1 VAAILR
7 RFTRNADAEEKA
19 KCNQLKTAAARLEFK
34 QNWSAAMS
42 KITSGRTIAKSTT
55 SKSKTEYKKGL
66 YVNFANMIK
75 AEGGEIDI
83 ASATRTA
90 TLKAN
95 KYIKRGAPW
104 VGYDADGEQLLFLN
118 ISRGINT
125 SNKHNSELTE
135 IGEFEMD
142 PELAGA
148 ALSEAASLGLR
159 SEIPLVALAGFS
171 TPPSSHRSNSFA
183 SDSENA
189 DMLAAF
195 EFDMSQGVP
204 HTAVV
209 VPPPERIMITPSP
222 LVREHGPTPSPL
234 PRAVGLHIKVER
246 DETMPMSD
254 GENDAGGKPS
264 KKNKTRDELDFN
276 EVQAL
281 GKKLLGLQQK
291 TDQIIEFISVG
302 DEPPW
307 AWASHDL
314 PTLKLVNH
322 ACVLCLLPFK
332 NEVNMKALQ
341 QWQKHR
347 SQYVPLPT
355 LKNSLLQSIK
365 DVEMTITP
373 LIRQHHSRNLEVKS
387 SVEPKTG
394 GGKPKKAKAA

>member
-118 ISRGINT
+118 IRRGIN
-125 SNKHNSELTE
+125 SSSSLNSELTE
-135 IGEFEMD
+135 IGEFELD

-148 ALSEAASLGLR
+148 ALKEASSLGLR
-159 SEIPLVALAGFS
+159 AEIPPVALAGFS
-171 TPPSSHRSNSFA
+171 TPPPARRSNSVA
-183 SDSENA
+183 SETENA
-189 DMLAAF
+189 DVLADF
-195 EFDMSQGVP
+195 EFEMCQSVP

-209 VPPPERIMITPSP
+209 APPEICQSVPHTAVVAPPPARIIITPSP
-222 LVREHGPTPSPL
+222 LVRGNGPTPSPP
-234 PRAVGLHIKVER
+234 PRAGEAHIKVEPN
-246 DETMPMSD
+246 ETH
-254 GENDAGGKPS
+254 N
-264 KKNKTRDELDFN
+264 
-276 EVQAL
+276 VW
-281 GKKLLGLQQK
+281 
-291 TDQIIEFISVG
+291 VG
-302 DEPPW
+302 
-307 AWASHDL
+307 
-314 PTLKLVNH
+314 
-322 ACVLCLLPFK
+322 
-332 NEVNMKALQ
+332 
-341 QWQKHR
+341 R
-347 SQYVPLPT
+347 
-355 LKNSLLQSIK
+355 
-365 DVEMTITP
+365 
-373 LIRQHHSRNLEVKS
+373 
-387 SVEPKTG
+387 
-394 GGKPKKAKAA
+394 

>member
-19 KCNQLKTAAARLEFK
+19 KCGQLKTAASRLVFK
-34 QNWSAAMS
+34 QNWATAMAS
-42 KITSGRTIAKSTT
+42 ISSRKTIAKTT
-55 SKSKTEYKKGL
+55 NSKNKTEYKNGL

-83 ASATRTA
+83 ESATRTA
-90 TLKAN
+90 RLKAN

-118 ISRGINT
+118 ISCGVNT
-125 SNKHNSELTE
+125 STGVNSELMD
-135 IGEFEMD
+135 IGEIA
-142 PELAGA
+142 PELEGA
-148 ALSEAASLGLR
+148 ALKEAASLGLR
-159 SEIPLVALAGFS
+159 SEIPLVALAGFE
-171 TPPSSHRSNSFA
+171 TPKRRSDSLA
-183 SDSENA
+183 SDSDNA
-189 DMLAAF
+189 DMFAAF
-195 EFDMSQGVP
+195 QLEMDEGVP
-204 HTAVV
+204 AVVVPPTAVV
-209 VPPPERIMITPSP
+209 VPPPKRILT
-222 LVREHGPTPSPL
+222 TPSPL
-234 PRAVGLHIKVER
+234 PRVVDGPTPTPLAQIKVEQGAPKKSKSL
-246 DETMPMSD
+246 DEV
-254 GENDAGGKPS
+254 
-264 KKNKTRDELDFN
+264 DFM

-291 TDQIIEFISVG
+291 TDQIIEFISMG

-332 NEVNMKALQ
+332 NEVNMKTLA

-347 SQYVPLPT
+347 SGYATLPT
-355 LKNSLLQSIK
+355 LKLSMLQSIK
-365 DVEMTITP
+365 DVEMAITP
-373 LIRQHHSRNLEVKS
+373 VIRQHHSRNLEVKS

-394 GGKPKKAKAA
+394 GVKPKKAKAV